1 MSAATFINLFGSWS
15 EHFPILL
22 VVVPMMAAPVC
33 VLFGSNALS
42 WVVAALANLW
52 SFIAAL
58 ALVFATQGGAVL
70 SYHVGGWAP
79 PIGIE
84 YRVDAANAFVVLI
97 VAAIG
102 TILMPYA
109 WKSVRHEIEQ
119 RHVGLFYA
127 AYLLCFAGLL
137 GVAITGDAFNVFVF
151 LEISSLSTY
160 ALVAMGARQDKRAL
174 SAAYDYLILGTIGAT
189 FFVIGLGFLYMA
201 TGTLNLADLAER
213 IVGQDDNRTVRSA
226 FAFIV
231 IGMGLKAAVF
241 PLHRWLPGSYTY
253 APSFIS
259 AFLAGTATKVAIY
272 VIIRFALSVY
282 SGESD
287 FERDTIEFLLLPLA
301 IAGMFGASLVA
312 VFQTNLKRMLAYSS
326 VGQIGY
332 MVLGFTLLN
341 ATGLSAAFVHLFNH
355 AITKTALFMAA
366 GAIVYRLGSAGYG
379 TMAGLGRRMPWT
391 AGAIV
396 LAGLSLIGVP
406 STAGFI
412 SKWVLIQAALEK
424 GWWPIAVLV
433 VLSSLI
439 AIVYVWR
446 VVEVL
451 YLRAPADG
459 VTNAGGGTAVADA
472 PLAMLVPLWLL
483 VGAIFWFGFD
493 ASWTLDV
500 ARQAADGLLAGKFGA
515 GEEVIIGVPGR

>member
-1 MSAATFINLFGSWS
+1 
-15 EHFPILL
+15 
-22 VVVPMMAAPVC
+22 
-33 VLFGSNALS
+33 
-42 WVVAALANLW
+42 
-52 SFIAAL
+52 
-58 ALVFATQGGAVL
+58 
-70 SYHVGGWAP
+70 
-79 PIGIE
+79 
-84 YRVDAANAFVVLI
+84 
-97 VAAIG
+97 
-102 TILMPYA
+102 
-109 WKSVRHEIEQ
+109 
-119 RHVGLFYA
+119 
-127 AYLLCFAGLL
+127 
-137 GVAITGDAFNVFVF
+137 
-151 LEISSLSTY
+151 
-160 ALVAMGARQDKRAL
+160 
-174 SAAYDYLILGTIGAT
+174 
-189 FFVIGLGFLYMA
+189 MA
-201 TGTLNLADLAER
+201 TGTLNLAALAER
-213 IVGQDDNRTVRSA
+213 ITGQGDNRTVRSA

-241 PLHRWLPGSYTY
+241 PMHRWLPGSYTY

-272 VIIRFALSVY
+272 VVLRFAFSVY

-301 IAGMFGASLVA
+301 VAGMFAASMVA

-332 MVLGFTLLN
+332 MILGFTLLN
-341 ATGLSAAFVHLFNH
+341 ATGVSAAMVHLFNH

-366 GAIVYRLGSAGYG
+366 GAMVYRLGSANYG
-379 TMAGLGRRMPWT
+379 AMAGLGRRMPWT
-391 AGAIV
+391 AAAIV

-424 GWWPIAVLV
+424 GWWIVAVLV

-459 VTNAGGGTAVADA
+459 VEGTATSDA
-472 PLAMLVPLWLL
+472 PFSMLVPMWLL
-483 VGAIFWFGFD
+483 VVAIFWFGFD

-500 ARQAADGLLAGKFGA
+500 SRQAAEGLLAGKFGA
-515 GEEVIIGVPGR
+515 GTETVIGVEGR